1 MKTMLLSRLTAI
13 LIFGALAFSTL
24 SAQNPMCM
32 IGTAARYLNDKDK
45 SSPLTQD
52 GVNPSK
58 FYYNAY
64 LTAGDFK
71 FLTQNSDWVPSWNK
85 GASETLVVK
94 RISYADLADEKFTI
108 ATAGNYAVVLDT
120 AALTLSVTAM
130 TETTPI
136 PFNTLF
142 MVGNAAPN
150 LWDLGKATELVKN
163 PTNPFEFSYTGALTV
178 GEIKFPVNRNWG
190 WNQDFFVKSSDVLM
204 QLVAGGDVKW
214 SIAEAGNYKITLNTN
229 TLAISIVKQT
239 SAVNET
245 LTNVYPSLL
254 TNVVNDQLIVTNNT
268 SFNYQIFNMV
278 GTTVLA
284 GNSTNGIISVS
295 NLNNGI
301 YFLKAQNK
309 TFKFIKN

>member
-1 MKTMLLSRLTAI
+1 MKSILLSRLFAF
-13 LIFGALAFSTL
+13 LIFSTMVFSTMN
-24 SAQNPMCM
+24 AQNPMCM
-32 IGTAARYLNDKDK
+32 IGTATRYLNDKDK

-58 FYYNAY
+58 FYYKAY
-64 LTAGDFK
+64 LNAGDFK
-71 FLTQNSDWVPSWNK
+71 FLMQNSDWVPSWNK

-94 RISYADLADEKFTI
+94 RTSYADLVDEKFTVS
-108 ATAGNYAVVLDT
+108 TAGNYAIVLDT
-120 AALTLSVTAM
+120 TALTLSVTPM
-130 TETTPI
+130 TETIPI

-150 LWDLGKATELVKN
+150 GWDLGKATELARN
-163 PTNPFEFSYTGALTV
+163 PTNQLEFSYTGALTV

-214 SIAEAGNYKITLNTN
+214 SIAEAGNYKITLNAN

-239 SAVNET
+239 SAVNEVS
-245 LTNVYPSLL
+245 NNEYPSLL
-254 TNVVNDQLIVTNNT
+254 ANVVKEQLTVTNNT
-268 SFNYQIFNMV
+268 GFNYQIFNKV
-278 GTTVLA
+278 GASVLA

-295 NLNNGI
+295 NINNGI
-301 YFLKAQNK
+301 YFLKAKNK